1 MYTKTLN
8 VESWTCEWLP
18 KTGQQQMTHG
28 MIRKKIRFLSHGLF
42 CLFCWTLIV
51 LPLGC
56 GLSDH
61 GEGDPVIVI
70 GSKRLSCDG
79 LKKEMEFIGGGVP
92 VPVKHAKEIKAQL
105 IEQIIDYYLIIE
117 YGKQNNI
124 SISEKE
130 FQKSMKEIKREYSED
145 AFRKVLLQ
153 GYVDPALWEHRLR
166 NQLLVGKVIKQ
177 VLGKIASPSYE
188 EIKIYFQKNKNGF
201 RSPEMLRFRQIVCK
215 SKKEAASLRQR
226 IRAGEDMGALAK
238 KYSIAPESEAHGEVG
253 WVARGDLDESMEKA
267 LFSMQ
272 RGKISPIIKTSFGYH
287 LFEVMSRAPAGVRG
301 LPEVMPEIE
310 SRLLRQKHEVFYK
323 KWLEK
328 LRADFKI
335 TINQPMLD
343 KLELS

>member
-1 MYTKTLN
+1 
-8 VESWTCEWLP
+8 
-18 KTGQQQMTHG
+18 
-28 MIRKKIRFLSHGLF
+28 MIRQKIRFMSHGLY
-42 CLFCWTLIV
+42 CLVCWTLIF

-70 GSKRLSCDG
+70 GSKRLSSDG

-124 SISEKE
+124 SISENE
-130 FQKSMKEIKREYSED
+130 FQKNIKEIKREYSED
-145 AFRKVLLQ
+145 DFRKVLLQ

-177 VLGKIASPSYE
+177 VLGETASPSYE
-188 EIKIYFQKNKNGF
+188 EIKIYFHKNRNEF

-215 SKKEAASLRQR
+215 SKKEAERLRDR
-226 IRAGEDMGALAK
+226 IHAGEDMGKLAK
-238 KYSIAPESEAHGEVG
+238 KYSIAPEAEAHGDVG
-253 WVARGDLDESMEKA
+253 WVARGDLNESMENA

-272 RGKISPIIKTSFGYH
+272 GGKISPIIKTSFGYH
-287 LFEVMSRAPAGVRG
+287 LFEIMSRRSAGVKG
-301 LPEVMPEIE
+301 LPEVIHEIE
-310 SRLLRQKHEVFYK
+310 SQLLRQKHEVFYK

-328 LRADFKI
+328 LRSDFKVKV
-335 TINQPMLD
+335 NQDMLN
-343 KLELS
+343 KLVLS

>member
-1 MYTKTLN
+1 
-8 VESWTCEWLP
+8 
-18 KTGQQQMTHG
+18 
-28 MIRKKIRFLSHGLF
+28 MIHEILRKKIRFLSHGLH
-42 CLFCWTLIV
+42 LFVCWTLIF

-70 GSKRLSCDG
+70 GSKHLSSDG
-79 LKKEMEFIGGGVP
+79 LKKEMEIIGGGVP
-92 VPVKHAKEIKAQL
+92 VPVKHASEIKDQL

-124 SISEKE
+124 SISENK
-130 FQKSMKEIKREYSED
+130 FQRSLKEIKREYSED

-153 GYVDPALWEHRLR
+153 GYVDPALWEHRFR

-177 VLGKIASPSYE
+177 VLGKIESPSYE
-188 EIKIYFQKNKNGF
+188 EIKIYFQKNRNKF

-215 SKKEAASLRQR
+215 SKKEAANLRRR
-226 IRAGEDMGALAK
+226 IHAGEDMGELAK
-238 KYSIAPESEAHGEVG
+238 QHSIAPESEVNGEVG

-272 RGKISPIIKTSFGYH
+272 TGKISPVIKTSFGYH
-287 LFEVMSRAPAGVRG
+287 LFEVMSRAPAGAKG
-301 LPEVMPEIE
+301 LPEVMAEIE
-310 SRLLRQKHEVFYK
+310 LQLLRQKQEIFYK
-323 KWLEK
+323 KWLET
-328 LRADFKI
+328 LRADFKVEV
-335 TINQPMLD
+335 NHHMLN

>member
-1 MYTKTLN
+1 
-8 VESWTCEWLP
+8 
-18 KTGQQQMTHG
+18 MTHG
-28 MIRKKIRFLSHGLF
+28 MNRKKIRFMTHGLYS
-42 CLFCWTLIV
+42 LFCWILIF

-61 GEGDPVIVI
+61 GGEDAVIVI
-70 GSKRLSCDG
+70 GSERLSCDA
-79 LKKEMEFIGGGVP
+79 LKKEMEFIGGGMP
-92 VPVKHAKEIKAQL
+92 VPVKHAREIKTRL
-105 IEQIIDYYLIIE
+105 IEQVIDYYLIIE

-130 FQKSMKEIKREYSED
+130 FQRNLKEIKREYSED

-153 GYVDPALWEHRLR
+153 GYVDRALWEHRLR

-188 EIKIYFQKNKNGF
+188 EIKIYFHKNRKEF

-215 SKKEAASLRQR
+215 SKKEAENLRDR
-226 IRAGEDMGALAK
+226 IHAGEDMGKLAK
-238 KYSIAPESEAHGEVG
+238 KYSIAPEAEACGEVG
-253 WVARGDLDESMEKA
+253 WIARGNLDESMEDA

-272 RGKISPIIKTSFGYH
+272 SGKISPIIKTSFGYH
-287 LFEVMSRAPAGVRG
+287 LFEVMSRAPAGVKG

-310 SRLLRQKHEVFYK
+310 SQLLRQKQEVFYK

-328 LRADFKI
+328 LRSDFKVEV
-335 TINQPMLD
+335 NQPMLN

>member
-1 MYTKTLN
+1 MSGLALQT
-8 VESWTCEWLP
+8 

-28 MIRKKIRFLSHGLF
+28 MIRKKIRVMTHGLY
-42 CLFCWTLIV
+42 CLFCWTLIF

-61 GEGDPVIVI
+61 GGDDPVMVI
-70 GSKRLSCDG
+70 GSKHLSCDA
-79 LKKEMEFIGGGVP
+79 LKKEMEFIGGGMP
-92 VPVKHAKEIKAQL
+92 VPVKHAKEIKKQL
-105 IEQIIDYYLIIE
+105 IKQIIDYYLIIE

-130 FQKSMKEIKREYSED
+130 FQRNLKEIKREYSED
-145 AFRKVLLQ
+145 TFRKVLLQ

-177 VLGKIASPSYE
+177 VLEKIASPSYE
-188 EIKIYFQKNKNGF
+188 EIKIYFQKNRNEF

-215 SKKEAASLRQR
+215 SKREAENLRDR
-226 IRAGEDMGALAK
+226 IHAGEDMGKLAK
-238 KYSIAPESEAHGEVG
+238 KYSIAPEAEVHGEVG
-253 WVARGDLDESMEKA
+253 WVARGDLDESMEDA

-272 RGKISPIIKTSFGYH
+272 SGKISPIIKTSFGYH
-287 LFEVMSRAPAGVRG
+287 IFEVMSRRPAGIEG

-310 SRLLRQKHEVFYK
+310 SRLLRQKHEVFYE

-328 LRADFKI
+328 LRSNFKVKV
-335 TINQPMLD
+335 NQDMLN
-343 KLELS
+343 KVELS

>member
-1 MYTKTLN
+1 
-8 VESWTCEWLP
+8 
-18 KTGQQQMTHG
+18 MTHT
-28 MIRKKIRFLSHGLF
+28 MIRQKIRFMQYGLYCF
-42 CLFCWTLIV
+42 VCWTLIF

-70 GSKRLSCDG
+70 GSKHLSSDA

-92 VPVKHAKEIKAQL
+92 VPVKHAKEIKTRL

-124 SISEKE
+124 SISENE
-130 FQKSMKEIKREYSED
+130 FQRSIKEIKKEYSED

-177 VLGKIASPSYE
+177 VLDKTASPSYE
-188 EIKIYFQKNKNGF
+188 EIKIYFQKNKDKF
-201 RSPEMLRFRQIVCK
+201 RSPEMLRFRQIVCR
-215 SKKEAASLRQR
+215 SKKEAAKLRYR
-226 IRAGEDMGALAK
+226 IRAGEDMGELAK
-238 KYSIAPESEAHGEVG
+238 KYSTAPESEANGVVG
-253 WVARGDLDESMEKA
+253 WVARGDLDETMENA

-272 RGKISPIIKTSFGYH
+272 IGKISPIIKTSFGYH
-287 LFEVMSRAPAGVRG
+287 LFEVMSCAPAGVKG
-301 LPEVMPEIE
+301 LSEVMPEIE
-310 SRLLRQKHEVFYK
+310 SQLLRQKQGVFYQ

-328 LRADFKI
+328 LRSDFEVKV
-335 TINQPMLD
+335 NQPMLS